1 MSSRHS
7 SQNMKRVVEPHTEP
21 NGLTAPAAFA
31 DRHLP
36 QDAWRAALKLHC
48 FMPRIANLEAPMPGA
63 CAANSGPA
71 SVEHDHGSCTPPHT
85 SNVVQ
90 SSRAVAPDSHRH
102 SWYWLASLKDAILSF
117 HARRRRER
125 DVRRTVAALSQFND
139 QTLRDM
145 GIPSRSQIELVVRFC
160 YDC

>member
-1 MSSRHS
+1 MPNRQS
-7 SQNMKRVVEPHTEP
+7 SQNMKRVVQPHTGP
-21 NGLTAPAAFA
+21 NGLTASAAFA
-31 DRHLP
+31 DRHLT
-36 QDAWRAALKLHC
+36 QDAWRAALKLHS

-63 CAANSGPA
+63 CPANSG
-71 SVEHDHGSCTPPHT
+71 SVSAEHEHGSGAPVHT

-90 SSRAVAPDSHRH
+90 PSRDVAPHSHRH
-102 SWYWLASLKDAILSF
+102 GWHWLASLKDAVLSF

-125 DVRRTVAALSQFND
+125 DVRSTVAALSQFND

-145 GIPSRSQIELVVRFC
+145 GIPSRSEIEQVVRFC